1 MTASVD
7 APSGVRLRAAR
18 KMAGLSMDELARR
31 LGGIVTKQA
40 IAKYETG
47 QMRPSPEVLE
57 RLAQVLDIPPEIPAG
72 VEARAESEKG
82 PQNVLHED
90 LCYMIVSK
98 SAGTLDET
106 LEGAP
111 GDKPDVLP
119 GASPSRPLP
128 ETPVAMS
135 RRAPGPFARLLHPHA
150 KGARTEGADLDE
162 TKVLLADKLSANEE
176 LRCARVSAPQ
186 ASRELRDVVRAYE
199 PAEQARPLD
208 FSSVRFRER
217 SPIPAKLESALRY
230 TIADRMNRL
239 MAVESMLGARVVFR
253 NPLGG
258 AAAPATGAE
267 VERAAAAV
275 REAWGLGES
284 PVPNLL
290 GLLEEKGLSVCEV
303 GGFEEFD
310 GLSAAF
316 GSRTVIV
323 VNPDVAADRVR
334 FTAAHELAH
343 VLGVAGAGPETA
355 EGLCHE
361 FAGAFLLPR
370 GPLARL
376 MTPAGRK
383 VALADLA
390 ELKRTYGVSL
400 QAIMR
405 RAHALGLAT
414 DRQLRRF
421 RETFKERGWYEVEPV
436 EFRGTEKAIRFR
448 RLLNFAVA
456 EDILN
461 LERAAALAGVA
472 PEEFRKDMGDI
483 F

>member
-1 MTASVD
+1 MRKKQRSATVD

-72 VEARAESEKG
+72 VS
-82 PQNVLHED
+82 
-90 LCYMIVSK
+90 
-98 SAGTLDET
+98 
-106 LEGAP
+106 
-111 GDKPDVLP
+111 PDVLP
-119 GASPSRPLP
+119 DDSKSDAVIR
-128 ETPVAMS
+128 EHVAM
-135 RRAPGPFARLLHPHA
+135 RKWGPGPIARLLHPHSKEFRTLAANVDKVNEVWA
-150 KGARTEGADLDE
+150 KEF
-162 TKVLLADKLSANEE
+162 SANEE

-186 ASRELRDVVRAYE
+186 ASRELRDVVRAFE
-199 PAEQARPLD
+199 MTEQARPLD

-217 SPIPAKLESALRY
+217 SSIPAKLESALRY

-239 MAVESMLGARVVFR
+239 MAVEAMLGARVVFK

-267 VERAAAAV
+267 VERAATKV

-290 GLLEEKGLSVCEV
+290 GLLEEQGISVCEV

-310 GLSAAF
+310 GFSAAF
-316 GSRTVIV
+316 GTRTVIV
-323 VNPDVAADRVR
+323 VNPDVPADRVR

-361 FAGAFLLPR
+361 FAGAFLLPS
-370 GPLARL
+370 GPLGRL

-390 ELKRTYGVSL
+390 ELKQTYGVSL

-405 RAHALGLAT
+405 RAHALGLVT

-436 EFRGTEKAIRFR
+436 EYRGTEKAIRFR

-456 EDILN
+456 EDILD

-472 PEEFRKDMGDI
+472 PEEFRKDMGDV

>member
-1 MTASVD
+1 MRNKGMSAPVEM
-7 APSGVRLRAAR
+7 PSGVRLRAAR
-18 KMAGLSMDELARR
+18 KMAGLSMDELVRR

-40 IAKYETG
+40 IAKYESG
-47 QMRPSPEVLE
+47 QMRPSPEVLA
-57 RLAQVLDIPPEIPAG
+57 RLAEVLDIPPEIPGTIAMEAARPKELPAVRPDESRSREIVANRVVLSSRSPG
-72 VEARAESEKG
+72 PLARILHPRSKEIPTFRGRVLGKDDRVERAAMLEERGSGAEEPTLAIMDVG
-82 PQNVLHED
+82 GLGRVLRE
-90 LCYMIVSK
+90 
-98 SAGTLDET
+98 E
-106 LEGAP
+106 
-111 GDKPDVLP
+111 
-119 GASPSRPLP
+119 
-128 ETPVAMS
+128 
-135 RRAPGPFARLLHPHA
+135 APGP
-150 KGARTEGADLDE
+150 
-162 TKVLLADKLSANEE
+162 
-176 LRCARVSAPQ
+176 
-186 ASRELRDVVRAYE
+186 
-199 PAEQARPLD
+199 RPLD

-258 AAAPATGAE
+258 APPPGTAEE
-267 VERAAAAV
+267 VERTAGTV
-275 REAWGLGES
+275 REIWGLGES

-290 GLLEEKGLSVCEV
+290 GLLEEKGISVCEV

-310 GLSAAF
+310 GLSAEF

-323 VNPDVAADRVR
+323 VNPDVPADRVR
-334 FTAAHELAH
+334 FRAAHELAH
-343 VLGVAGAGPETA
+343 VLGVAGAGPESA
-355 EGLCHE
+355 EGMCRE

-376 MTPAGRK
+376 MMPAGRK

-405 RAHALGLAT
+405 RAHGLGLVT
-414 DRQLRRF
+414 DRQMRRF
-421 RETFKERGWYEVEPV
+421 REIFREKGWLETEPV
-436 EFRGTEKAIRFR
+436 EYRGAEKAVRFR

-456 EDILN
+456 EDILG

-472 PEEFRKDMGDI
+472 PEEFRKEMGEV

>member
-1 MTASVD
+1 
-7 APSGVRLRAAR
+7 
-18 KMAGLSMDELARR
+18 
-31 LGGIVTKQA
+31 
-40 IAKYETG
+40 
-47 QMRPSPEVLE
+47 
-57 RLAQVLDIPPEIPAG
+57 
-72 VEARAESEKG
+72 
-82 PQNVLHED
+82 
-90 LCYMIVSK
+90 MIVSK
-98 SAGTLDET
+98 SVGTPDET

-111 GDKPDVLP
+111 GDKPDVLA
-119 GASPSRPLP
+119 GASPSRPLL

-135 RRAPGPFARLLHPHA
+135 RRGPGPFARLLHPHA
-150 KGARTEGADLDE
+150 KEARTVALDVDV
-162 TKVLLADKLSANEE
+162 TKVFSATDE
-176 LRCARVSAPQ
+176 LRCERVSVPQ
-186 ASRELRDVVRAYE
+186 AQRQLRDVVRVYE

-239 MAVESMLGARVVFR
+239 MAVEAMLGARVVFR
-253 NPLGG
+253 DPRGG
-258 AAAPATGAE
+258 APAPATGAE

-290 GLLEEKGLSVCEV
+290 GLLEEKGISVCEV
-303 GGFEEFD
+303 GGFGEFD

-323 VNPDVAADRVR
+323 VNPDVPADRVR

-421 RETFKERGWYEVEPV
+421 RETFKDRGWYEVEPV
-436 EFRGTEKAIRFR
+436 EYRGTEKAVRFR

-456 EDILN
+456 EDILD

-472 PEEFRKDMGDI
+472 PEELKKDMGDI